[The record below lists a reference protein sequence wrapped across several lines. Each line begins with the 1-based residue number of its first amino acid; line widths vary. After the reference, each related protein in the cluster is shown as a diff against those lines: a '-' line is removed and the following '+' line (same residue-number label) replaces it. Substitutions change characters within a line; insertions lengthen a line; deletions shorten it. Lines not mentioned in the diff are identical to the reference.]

1 MNRLRLLVSDTKMQM
16 VQSAQ
21 SVEKCVNFDEAEF
34 VFDNTWDGFDKIA
47 VFWRGN
53 ESYRVPL
60 MESDTCKIPWEI
72 LRNKGVFYIGCI
84 GTKADGTTVTTRA
97 PVSHVVAAG
106 AMRDGTAPSEPTP
119 SRGIPTR
126 SWRHRIAD
134 ASSPPSA
141 SWCSPSLRCW
151 R

>member
-1 MNRLRLLVSDTKMQM
+1 MQM

-119 SRGIPTR
+119 SLYAQLTAAI
-126 SWRHRIAD
+126 
-134 ASSPPSA
+134 SA
-141 SWCSPSLRCW
+141 YGKQTEAVYEAYLNGALKGEKG
-151 R
+151 